1 MKKILNL
8 LILVVTCMVY
18 SQKEIVIENPY
29 YKNFKELNL
38 NNISTGILLDYG
50 YSKID
55 VKKFNGTLQDS
66 TYTSR
71 ENFNALYQTLIS
83 AVVQKKS
90 NLNQSNLFQKWQNHR
105 KENTIT
111 LAGLLYNYNA
121 ISQKA
126 VQNGKMQVVNGSTKA
141 PITPGVISRPGG
153 ISSDNVIFKENP
165 APPNAAARS
174 TPLYT
179 NHYAFALAPSV
190 NDFNR
195 SQFSVALPKD
205 IFAVNTTIR
214 KIEINFND
222 GKGYRQLQYD
232 TPLQVNYTQAKTY
245 TWLYKLVLTNGVT
258 LYSHSKF
265 KINEVTKTIAR
276 RTPPGFILDRTRVTI
291 TKNGR
296 TYRGFL
302 EVNDAGNNGIR
313 NPVII
318 AEGFDTGVVTNPE
331 KPEGG
336 NSITGFRRFV
346 RESGN
351 QILENELYFRGR
363 DIIYVNWSNGMDY
376 IENNAEVLKE
386 VIRMVNAAKRANRST
401 TQNIVIGQSMGG
413 LVARYALK
421 DMEDNRENH
430 DTRLFVSHDAPHQG
444 ANAPLSVQYMFRH
457 LRKMV
462 IRNPLLYTASESV
475 VPLFTDGLGGSDY
488 YNLFNN
494 PAVKQMSINWVDRDF
509 NINNNLHKAWQN
521 KLKAKGYPQQTR
533 NVAIANGDVCGNFNN
548 VGENILSVNKTLKP
562 GYLLDLLISK
572 LLGAGSLRFDHVLL
586 GWVPGSPRYKFR
598 LKSSP
603 VLRNGSG
610 KKIYDGLI
618 SYKKKILWLVP
629 VTIHLSSKKVNQP
642 SGLLPYDELP
652 GGFFSLAQGALPDG
666 LQDAIVATPSSF
678 IPTISALDYGRGNIN
693 HTQSA
698 YQNVIYRND
707 SNVPFDS
714 YILERGG
721 NRQHISFS
729 NENSA
734 WLVDELR
741 GNTPHSATDEA
752 LFCPKDKNMIINKGF
767 ECGGASTIFAA
778 DFNAPR
784 FEWKITQGNHLVT
797 NLTDTQQRRIAFDVK
812 PNVKGALKV
821 ELRYGDTSFRRSTTI
836 SSKEFWIGKPEAIGQ
851 LGSICT
857 NVFVQPP
864 GSAVINLFESRGADS
879 YFVSSDH
886 PDLKLLGGGTVRPNQ
901 PLEFA
906 SRKAGRYSATLTTRN
921 KCGSSTGKIYIAVN
935 DCRNGGGGFGG
946 LEFNIY
952 PNPNSNGILTIENNA
967 NSRLLRTQST
977 NNSLSMKNSN
987 SFLKVSEINSR
998 YELYNMQRVL
1008 IKKGSL
1014 SNTKNELNLSPLQ
1027 KGIYFL
1033 KIFKGD
1039 EVKIHQI
1046 VMK

>member
-1 MKKILNL
+1 M
-8 LILVVTCMVY
+8 LVVTCMVY

-38 NNISTGILLDYG
+38 NSISTGILLDYG

-111 LAGLLYNYNA
+111 LAGLLYSYNA

-126 VQNGKMQVVNGSTKA
+126 VQNGKMQVINGSTKA
-141 PITPGVISRPGG
+141 PITPGIVSRPGG

-165 APPNAAARS
+165 LPSNAAARG

-179 NHYAFALAPSV
+179 HHYAFALAPSV

-195 SQFSVALPKD
+195 SQFSVVLPKD
-205 IFAVNTTIR
+205 IFAVNTTVR

-222 GKGYRQLQYD
+222 GKGYRRLQYN
-232 TPLQVNYTQAKTY
+232 TPIQVNYTQAKTY
-245 TWLYKLVLTNGVT
+245 TWLYKVILTNGTT

-265 KINEVTKTIAR
+265 KINEITKTIAR
-276 RTPPGFILDRTRVTI
+276 RNPPGFIFDKTRVTV

-318 AEGFDTGVVTNPE
+318 AEGFDTGIVTNPE
-331 KPEGG
+331 KPEGS
-336 NSITGFRRFV
+336 NNERSFRSFVDNVRF
-346 RESGN
+346 
-351 QILENELYFRGR
+351 LENELYFRDR

-401 TQNIVIGQSMGG
+401 AKNVVIGQSMGG

-430 DTRLFVSHDAPHQG
+430 DTRLFVSHDTPHQG

-457 LRKMV
+457 LRKVV

-475 VPLFTDGLGGSDY
+475 VPLFNDGLGGSDY

-494 PAVKQMSINWVDRDF
+494 PAVRQMSINWVDRDF
-509 NINNNLHKAWQN
+509 NINNSLHNAWQS
-521 KLKAKGYPQQTR
+521 KLKTKGYPQQTR
-533 NVAIANGDVCGNFNN
+533 NVAIANGDVCGSFNK
-548 VGENILSVNKTLKP
+548 VGKNILSVNKTLKP
-562 GYLLDLLISK
+562 GYLLDLLLSK
-572 LLGAGSLRFDHVLL
+572 LLGAGSLRFDHVIL

-652 GGFFSLAQGALPDG
+652 GGFFSLAQGALPDS
-666 LQDAIVATPSSF
+666 LQDAVVATPSSF

-693 HTQSA
+693 HSQSA
-698 YQNVIYRND
+698 YQNVIYHND
-707 SNVPFDS
+707 PNVPFES

-721 NRQHISFS
+721 NRQHITFS
-729 NENSA
+729 NLNSA

-741 GNTPHSATDEA
+741 ERVHTATDEA

-784 FEWKITQGNHLVT
+784 FQWKITKGNHLVT
-797 NLTDTQQRRIAFDVK
+797 NLTDIEQRSISFDVK
-812 PNVKGALKV
+812 PNVRGALKI
-821 ELRYGDTSFRRSTTI
+821 ELEYGDESFRRTSTI
-836 SSKEFWIGKPEAIGQ
+836 SSQEFWIGKPEAIGQ

-857 NVFVQPP
+857 NVLVQPP
-864 GSAVINLFESRGADS
+864 NAALINLFESRGADS

-901 PLEFA
+901 PLEFT

-921 KCGSSTGKIYIAVN
+921 KCGSSTAKIYIAAN
-935 DCRNGGGGFGG
+935 DCRNGGGGFWG
-946 LEFNIY
+946 LEFSVY
-952 PNPNSNGILTIENNA
+952 PNPNSNGVLTIENNA
-967 NSRLLRTQST
+967 DRSLLTTQPTST
-977 NNSLSMKNSN
+977 SSSFSMNNSN
-987 SFLKVSEINSR
+987 SLKKISEISSR
-998 YELYNMQRVL
+998 YELYDMQRFL
-1008 IKKGSL
+1008 IKSGNL
-1014 SNTKNELNLSPLQ
+1014 NNTKNELNLSPLQ

-1033 KIFKGD
+1033 KIFKAGD
-1039 EVKIHQI
+1039 VKIHQI
-1046 VMK
+1046 VVK